1 MAADAFPRRPKGSGT
16 ALWQN
21 RGMNRFLPL
30 LLLSASVARA
40 GALSELVALSG
51 ASELPVVPAPRSAP
65 ARALVSARATP
76 PDTIYTSRTVW
87 NAAFPLEKKAVEKSG
102 EDLTNKPFT
111 NYRCSYDK
119 GAASARCDYAYDV
132 WPEICWYGYDHVI
145 VDIELATGKRTEVK
159 REWRAD

>member
-1 MAADAFPRRPKGSGT
+1 
-16 ALWQN
+16 
-21 RGMNRFLPL
+21 MNRLLPL

-51 ASELPVVPAPRSAP
+51 ASESPVVPAPRSAP
-65 ARALVSARATP
+65 VRVSAQARNTP

-87 NAAFPLEKKAVEKSG
+87 NAAFPVAREAVEKNG
-102 EDLTNKPFT
+102 ADLTNKPFA
-111 NYRCSYDK
+111 NYRCEYTK